1 MADKPVENQSAM
13 NCTLFQPL
21 FVDSTNNAQLRHVNS
36 GKFIR
41 FYHGSGDYYGLLS
54 LMSGSDKDVFTFI
67 DWESVVMLPD
77 LIRIKGDNTNHL
89 RAYADG
95 FMDFNHKADN
105 SSIFDYEVSPSRD
118 GGIRLQSTQFRT
130 YWTDMDANSWVLLKQ
145 ASPTVHD
152 TNTIFLPT
160 ILGGNRIVMRCLK
173 NGLFCKRL
181 STDDKNNC
189 LATIN
194 KYPDEYSTMEIE
206 EPVISRKINNVR
218 YRLIDARRYDEK
230 TVALVTDDSS
240 NRTRHP
246 LTSELN
252 LRTTVS
258 NTTNWSNSVG
268 LTVGV
273 EMTFTVGLPVIEE
286 TEFKISTEVTG
297 SWDWGES
304 HTTSQEVGSVK
315 TIVVPPMTR
324 LKGSLMATR
333 LSYDIPFSYT
343 QRDVLKNGRTKVS
356 EKNDGIFTAH
366 NGYGYQYEV
375 VELPLQ

>member
-1 MADKPVENQSAM
+1 
-13 NCTLFQPL
+13 
-21 FVDSTNNAQLRHVNS
+21 
-36 GKFIR
+36 
-41 FYHGSGDYYGLLS
+41 
-54 LMSGSDKDVFTFI
+54 
-67 DWESVVMLPD
+67 
-77 LIRIKGDNTNHL
+77 
-89 RAYADG
+89 
-95 FMDFNHKADN
+95 
-105 SSIFDYEVSPSRD
+105 
-118 GGIRLQSTQFRT
+118 
-130 YWTDMDANSWVLLKQ
+130 
-145 ASPTVHD
+145 
-152 TNTIFLPT
+152 
-160 ILGGNRIVMRCLK
+160 MRCLK

-181 STDDKNNC
+181 SADDKNNC

-297 SWDWGES
+297 SWD
-304 HTTSQEVGSVK
+304 
-315 TIVVPPMTR
+315 
-324 LKGSLMATR
+324 
-333 LSYDIPFSYT
+333 
-343 QRDVLKNGRTKVS
+343 
-356 EKNDGIFTAH
+356 
-366 NGYGYQYEV
+366 
-375 VELPLQ
+375 